1 MLVWIIWEAKESTG
15 ARSCFQ
21 ISVAVWQHLWRLCSP
36 NPAHGRSPAAGCPV
50 PNNDALSCLSA
61 LWGSPVQKRCGHAG
75 VSLAEPLRWLGGR
88 GGSAWGR
95 GGCREPSLLS
105 AAAPLKCP
113 EMEPD
118 PSQRCLVLVGKQ
130 RIQTAKHSEPRP
142 DVGGCGVWGC
152 VRNCCKSSQIPE
164 GAQRGCGVSI
174 LSNLIWFR
182 AASGSWTWMS
192 SRGPFW
198 LALFHD
204 HDFMIL
210 WFSNFNWHLYCIMY
224 CFEGTFH

>member
-21 ISVAVWQHLWRLCSP
+21 ISVAVWQHLWRPCSP

-50 PNNDALSCLSA
+50 TNNDALSCLSA

-75 VSLAEPLRWLGGR
+75 VSLAAPPWWLGGR

-95 GGCREPSLLS
+95 GEHRGALTAVCSHPIAVPRDGARPFPEVLGAGRKAAHTDRKTQRTPTRCR
-105 AAAPLKCP
+105 
-113 EMEPD
+113 
-118 PSQRCLVLVGKQ
+118 
-130 RIQTAKHSEPRP
+130 
-142 DVGGCGVWGC
+142 GGEG
-152 VRNCCKSSQIPE
+152 NYCKSSQIPE

-198 LALFHD
+198 LTLFHD

-210 WFSNFNWHLYCIMY
+210 WFCNFNWHLYCIMY
-224 CFEGTFH
+224 CFEGSFH